1 MFVSFVFSIFWIAF
15 PYFRRSSRWLTFLIT
30 DLNLDNCRSTSIVG
44 LTDEYTALE
53 SLSLIN
59 VGLTTLKGFPKLP
72 NLKKL
77 ELSDNRISNGLNYL
91 TTSPK
96 LQYLNLSGNKIKDLE
111 TLKPLEEFKQL
122 AVLDLF
128 NNEATQIDNY
138 REKIFE
144 MLKSLKFLDGFDAND
159 VEAPSEDDDDEVNG
173 NDGEDDGDD
182 DGEEEDT
189 QKAFC
194 LNGIEIDLDELE
206 EFEQRLKAK
215 KQLQGNAAAAKN
227 QKTVD
232 EVDDLDELLKEIKLK
247 DVATSSNCDKLSTA
261 SQATDAMVVKPT
273 DAETANAPPLPF
285 ALILYWFLAILNLA
299 NATFYSCDEE
309 DYASSYVSTSDV
321 SLSEVYNED
330 LEEDNSEW
338 DEENAAEDEFEDTDD
353 DDSDEDG
360 EGEGGNASAK
370 GKAGKE
376 KSSSNSAAAKAET
389 AEANNT
395 ATVDGAAEEDEPQAR
410 GKKRKHDG

>member
-1 MFVSFVFSIFWIAF
+1 M
-15 PYFRRSSRWLTFLIT
+15 IT

-128 NNEATQIDNY
+128 NNEATQIENY

-182 DGEEEDT
+182 DGDEEDK

-206 EFEQRLKAK
+206 EFEQRVKAK
-215 KQLQGNAAAAKN
+215 KQLQASTAAQN
-227 QKTVD
+227 QSTVD

-247 DVATSSNCDKLSTA
+247 DATTNANCDKLTTA
-261 SQATDAMVVKPT
+261 SECRDATVVKAIASNHL
-273 DAETANAPPLPF
+273 DAEAAKAPPMPF

-299 NATFYSCDEE
+299 NASFYSCDEE
-309 DYASSYVSTSDV
+309 DYASSSYVSTTDV

-338 DEENAAEDEFEDTDD
+338 GEENAAEDEFEDTDD

-376 KSSSNSAAAKAET
+376 KSSANSAAAKAET
-389 AEANNT
+389 AAANNT
-395 ATVDGAAEEDEPQAR
+395 ATADGAADGEEPQAR

>member
-1 MFVSFVFSIFWIAF
+1 MEKRIELE
-15 PYFRRSSRWLTFLIT
+15 RRARKANQIT
-30 DLNLDNCRSTSIVG
+30 ELNLDNCRSTSIVG

-111 TLKPLEEFKQL
+111 TLKPLEEFKHL

-128 NNEATQIDNY
+128 NNEATQIENY

-159 VEAPSEDDDDEVNG
+159 VEAPSEGDDDDEVNG
-173 NDGEDDGDD
+173 NDDGD
-182 DGEEEDT
+182 EEDK
-189 QKAFC
+189 QNAFC

-206 EFEQRLKAK
+206 EFERRVNAK
-215 KQLQGNAAAAKN
+215 KQLAGTVTTNKH
-227 QKTVD
+227 KTDD

-247 DVATSSNCDKLSTA
+247 DATGNSNCDKLSMSSSKCPDVTVA
-261 SQATDAMVVKPT
+261 KPAAGDGPDNNTDA
-273 DAETANAPPLPF
+273 DAAIAPPLPF
-285 ALILYWFLAILNLA
+285 AIILYWFLAILNLA

-309 DYASSYVSTSDV
+309 DYGSSYVSTSDV

-338 DEENAAEDEFEDTDD
+338 DEENAVEDDDEDTDE
-353 DDSDEDG
+353 DDSDGDGDG
-360 EGEGGNASAK
+360 EGNVSSAK
-370 GKAGKE
+370 AAAGKE
-376 KSSSNSAAAKAET
+376 KSSSNSAAAKAADA
-389 AEANNT
+389 AEADNK
-395 ATVDGAAEEDEPQAR
+395 DAAEEAGEEETQAR

>member
-1 MFVSFVFSIFWIAF
+1 MEKRIELE
-15 PYFRRSSRWLTFLIT
+15 RRARKANQIT
-30 DLNLDNCRSTSIVG
+30 ELNLDNCRSTSIVG

-111 TLKPLEEFKQL
+111 TLKPLEEFKHL

-128 NNEATQIDNY
+128 NNEATQIENY

-159 VEAPSEDDDDEVNG
+159 VEAPSEGDDDDEVNG
-173 NDGEDDGDD
+173 NDDGD
-182 DGEEEDT
+182 EEDK
-189 QKAFC
+189 QNAFC

-206 EFEQRLKAK
+206 EFERRVNAK
-215 KQLQGNAAAAKN
+215 KQLAGTVTTNKH
-227 QKTVD
+227 KTDD

-247 DVATSSNCDKLSTA
+247 DATGNSNCDKLSMSSKCPDVTVA
-261 SQATDAMVVKPT
+261 KPAAGDGSDNNIDA
-273 DAETANAPPLPF
+273 DAAIAPPLPF
-285 ALILYWFLAILNLA
+285 AIILYWFLAILNLA

-309 DYASSYVSTSDV
+309 DYGSSYVSTSDV

-338 DEENAAEDEFEDTDD
+338 DEENAVEDDDEDTDE
-353 DDSDEDG
+353 DDSDGDGDG
-360 EGEGGNASAK
+360 EGNVSSAK
-370 GKAGKE
+370 AAAGKE
-376 KSSSNSAAAKAET
+376 KSSSNSAAAKAADA
-389 AEANNT
+389 AEADNK
-395 ATVDGAAEEDEPQAR
+395 DAAEEAGEEETQAR